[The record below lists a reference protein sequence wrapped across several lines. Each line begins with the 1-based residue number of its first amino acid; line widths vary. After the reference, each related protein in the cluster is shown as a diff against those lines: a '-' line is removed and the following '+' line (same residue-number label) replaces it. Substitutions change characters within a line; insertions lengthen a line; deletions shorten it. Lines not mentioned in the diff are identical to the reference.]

1 VLDLGNTV
9 RVTEDDTDL
18 RRSGTLTGELGDLL
32 DDLLGGGLQP
42 RRGRSRVGE
51 SGGRNALSLAVK
63 TAHIVGL
70 AWWCWMRIGY
80 GVASETFNFQRFG
93 GLFVVG

>member
-1 VLDLGNTV
+1 LPVRAILTSDVLDLGNTV
-9 RVTEDDTDL
+9 RVTENDTDL

-42 RRGRSRVGE
+42 RRGGSRVGE

-63 TAHIVGL
+63 TAHLVGL
-70 AWWCWMRIGY
+70 AW
-80 GVASETFNFQRFG
+80 
-93 GLFVVG
+93 